1 MMRNTLMS
9 VRFLSKSLLGRKS
22 YFAVTVAAVALG
34 ISLVAAL
41 ISISLDVGEKVGGTL
56 RSYGA
61 NVVLIPTDK
70 AASSGGETYIHQTNL
85 RSLKSNPPKYLIS
98 FSPLLY
104 GVVKVNG
111 EEVVMAGADLKLAR
125 KISPWWQ
132 LQGRWPQSD
141 AKDEAIVGID
151 LAKRLNLQ
159 VGSQLK
165 VAPASVEAP
174 NPATLTACQTC
185 HRALPA
191 RHATRVKHAQNSN
204 CLSCHKPHSG
214 SIQPLQNSSIFTVRG
229 IIKSGLAEDEQIL
242 VRIQDAQA
250 LLNRPQLLSEIQ
262 TSVLANQSSIDQIGK
277 KLEQLVPGT
286 RARVI
291 KQIANAEANLL
302 RKVQL
307 LMALVTALIL
317 GASVLAVSSTITVN
331 IMERSREI
339 GLMKALG
346 ATGARIAALFLVEV
360 ALVGLTGGFIGYLLG
375 IAFAQIIGRSV
386 FDAYIGLRPVVM
398 VITLLVALFTSM
410 VPSILPIRRALRTEP
425 AMTLRGE

>member
-1 MMRNTLMS
+1 M
-9 VRFLSKSLLGRKS
+9 
-22 YFAVTVAAVALG
+22 
-34 ISLVAAL
+34 
-41 ISISLDVGEKVGGTL
+41 
-56 RSYGA
+56 
-61 NVVLIPTDK
+61 
-70 AASSGGETYIHQTNL
+70 
-85 RSLKSNPPKYLIS
+85 
-98 FSPLLY
+98 
-104 GVVKVNG
+104 
-111 EEVVMAGADLKLAR
+111 
-125 KISPWWQ
+125 
-132 LQGRWPQSD
+132 
-141 AKDEAIVGID
+141 
-151 LAKRLNLQ
+151 
-159 VGSQLK
+159 
-165 VAPASVEAP
+165 
-174 NPATLTACQTC
+174 
-185 HRALPA
+185 
-191 RHATRVKHAQNSN
+191 
-204 CLSCHKPHSG
+204 
-214 SIQPLQNSSIFTVRG
+214 RG